1 MPWLLPLLNTF
12 ASIVI
17 FGSLLAGLP
26 LSRLGTN
33 GGGGPP
39 RAPLPLEPAPAPLS
53 MGSGIGAERVDRG
66 SGEGGEADGG
76 DEGFHSVR
84 FN

>member
-1 MPWLLPLLNTF
+1 MPMPWLLPLLNTF

-33 GGGGPP
+33 GGGGRST
-39 RAPLPLEPAPAPLS
+39 RARTRQPVTP
-53 MGSGIGAERVDRG
+53 
-66 SGEGGEADGG
+66 
-76 DEGFHSVR
+76 
-84 FN
+84 